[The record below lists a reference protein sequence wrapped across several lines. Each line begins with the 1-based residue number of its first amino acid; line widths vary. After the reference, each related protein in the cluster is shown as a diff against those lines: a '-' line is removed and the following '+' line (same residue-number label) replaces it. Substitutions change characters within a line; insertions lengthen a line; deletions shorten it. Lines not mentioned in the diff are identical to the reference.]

1 MNEAEASVLFA
12 NESFYAAFHARDMAA
27 MRALWAERAPVCC
40 IHPGWNALDGR
51 EAVLGSWASIMGNPQ
66 SPRIHCLAARAYL
79 YGDAALVVCYE
90 VLEGGVLVATNG
102 FVREDGRWRMVHH
115 QAGPASELPPEAAP
129 QASDQL
135 H

>member
-1 MNEAEASVLFA
+1 MKDEAAVLFA

-27 MRALWAERAPVCC
+27 MQALWAERAQVCC

-51 EAVLGSWASIMGNPQ
+51 DAVLGSWASIMSSPQ
-66 SPRIHCLAARAYL
+66 SPRIHCLAPRAYL
-79 YGDAALVVCYE
+79 HGDAALVVCYE

-129 QASDQL
+129 QASDQV